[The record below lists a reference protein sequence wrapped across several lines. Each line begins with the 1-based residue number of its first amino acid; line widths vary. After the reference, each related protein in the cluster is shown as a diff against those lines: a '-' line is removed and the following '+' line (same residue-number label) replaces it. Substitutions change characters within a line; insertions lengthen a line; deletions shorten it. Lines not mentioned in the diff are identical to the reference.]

1 MSWYHQTGD
10 ERGFADEG
18 SPATMTIM
26 PLQLSIPPQG
36 HRVESRSRLGG
47 GDGFCVNIQ
56 TEISSTIAHDRLLR
70 CGSAFGVF
78 HQARA

>member
-26 PLQLSIPPQG
+26 PLQQAIPPQR
-36 HRVESRSRLGG
+36 HW
-47 GDGFCVNIQ
+47 C
-56 TEISSTIAHDRLLR
+56 TIEGL
-70 CGSAFGVF
+70 
-78 HQARA
+78 ARRR